1 MTVQPQT
8 QKGTPVPAMAR
19 PATTKPPFPPSWVLK
34 VTMAVT
40 GTILVGFVI
49 FHMIG
54 NLKIFLGEEAL
65 DHYAYWLQEDILA
78 PLVPH
83 GWFKW
88 IFRAVMLVAF
98 LLHIYAAGT
107 IRGRAGK
114 ARGKFKRVGLKGMGN
129 FQARN
134 MLVTGVVLLFFLI
147 FHLLDLTV
155 GASPA
160 ASSSFEHGAVFNN
173 VVDSFSRPAVSLF
186 YILAMGTL
194 FLHLAHGL
202 WSVVNDLGAT
212 GHRLRATVWAIS
224 GGLALL
230 IMLGNIAIPF
240 AVMFGWVG

>member
-1 MTVQPQT
+1 
-8 QKGTPVPAMAR
+8 MAR
-19 PATTKPPFPPSWVLK
+19 PATTKPPFPPNWVLK

-40 GTILVGFVI
+40 GVILVGFVI
-49 FHMIG
+49 FHLVG

-65 DHYAYWLQEDILA
+65 NHYAHWLQEDLLV
-78 PLVPH
+78 PLVPT

-88 IFRAVMLVAF
+88 IFRAILLVCFVAHILAAF
-98 LLHIYAAGT
+98 AV
-107 IRGRAGK
+107 RGRASK
-114 ARGKFKRVGLKGMGN
+114 ARGKFKRSGLKGMAN

-134 MLVTGVVLLFFLI
+134 MLVTGVVLCLFVV
-147 FHLLDLTV
+147 FHLLDLTLGV
-155 GASPA
+155 HPA
-160 ASSSFEHGAVFNN
+160 ASGEFEHLQPYAN
-173 VVDSFSRPAVSLF
+173 VINSFHRPVVSLF

-212 GHRLRATVWAIS
+212 GHRLRALVLALS
-224 GGLALL
+224 GAVALL